1 MGIGPGRTPDQEQ
14 QKVGVQGSLHT
25 SILGLNR
32 ASVKAADAGER
43 IAKGG
48 AEDPKNTVDLITAE
62 RSFQA
67 SVKAIQSGEQMTG
80 ILLDLKT

>member
-1 MGIGPGRTPDQEQ
+1 MS
-14 QKVGVQGSLHT
+14 VQGSLQT

-32 ASVKAADAGER
+32 AAQKAGDAGER
-43 IAKGG
+43 IANGG
-48 AEDPKNTVDLITAE
+48 AEATNPKHAIDLITAE

>member
-1 MGIGPGRTPDQEQ
+1 MS
-14 QKVGVQGSLHT
+14 VQGSLQT

-32 ASVKAADAGER
+32 AARKAGDAGER

-48 AEDPKNTVDLITAE
+48 AEATNPKHVIDLITAE

-67 SVKAIQSGEQMTG
+67 SVKAIHSGEQMTG
-80 ILLDLKT
+80 ILFDLKT

>member
-1 MGIGPGRTPDQEQ
+1 MS
-14 QKVGVQGSLHT
+14 VQGSHQT

-32 ASVKAADAGER
+32 AAQKASDAGER

-48 AEDPKNTVDLITAE
+48 AEATNPEHAIDLITAE

>member
-1 MGIGPGRTPDQEQ
+1 MS
-14 QKVGVQGSLHT
+14 VQGSHQT
-25 SILGLNR
+25 SILGLNH
-32 ASVKAADAGER
+32 AAQKAGDAGER

-48 AEDPKNTVDLITAE
+48 AEATNPKHAIDLITAE